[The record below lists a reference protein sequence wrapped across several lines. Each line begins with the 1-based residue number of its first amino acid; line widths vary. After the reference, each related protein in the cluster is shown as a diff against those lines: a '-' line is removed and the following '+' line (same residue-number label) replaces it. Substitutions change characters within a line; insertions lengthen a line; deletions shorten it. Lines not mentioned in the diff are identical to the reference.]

1 MSLQIEPLSAAL
13 GARITGVDLR
23 EPLDGET
30 FRRIHQAA
38 LDHLVLVFPGQELG
52 VEDQLR
58 FSGLFGEVGGRNR
71 TTPLPE
77 GDRVPPTVMLV
88 SNIRVDGKPIGSL
101 PDGEMM
107 FHTDG
112 AYTEKPKKFTLLYA
126 IDVPATGGNTRFANL
141 YKAYETLP
149 DDLKRRLAGCHAEQV
164 FYTGSVQ
171 KHEPAGPLS
180 GSWVHPVFIEH
191 PDTGRT
197 SLFVSRLMTTR
208 IMELPEEESVGVLE
222 RLNSHAEKPEV
233 IFEHAWT
240 PGDLV
245 MWDDRCTNHARTH
258 FAETER
264 RQLRRTTVT
273 GTALA
278 AARIKE
284 AAAVERHPGG

>member
-1 MSLQIEPLSAAL
+1 MSMQIEPLSPAL

-38 LDHLVLVFPGQELG
+38 LDHLVLLFPGQEIG

-58 FSGLFGEVGGRNR
+58 FTGMFGDVGARNR
-71 TTPLPE
+71 PTPMPE
-77 GDRVPPTVMLV
+77 GERVPPTVMLV

-107 FHTDG
+107 FHADG
-112 AYTEKPKKFTLLYA
+112 AYTERPKRFTMLYA
-126 IDVPATGGNTRFANL
+126 IDVPATGGDTKFANL
-141 YKAYETLP
+141 YEAYEALP

-164 FYTGSVQ
+164 FYSDSVQ

-191 PDTGRT
+191 PETGRT
-197 SLFVSRLMTTR
+197 ALFVSRLMTTR
-208 IMELPEEESVGVLE
+208 IIELPEDESAAVLE
-222 RLNSHAEKPEV
+222 QLYNHTEKPEFV
-233 IFEHAWT
+233 YEHAWT

-258 FAETER
+258 FAKTER
-264 RQLRRTTVT
+264 RQLRRTTVA
-273 GTALA
+273 GTPLA
-278 AARIKE
+278 AAKGEE
-284 AAAVERHPGG
+284 AAAVQGHPG

>member
-1 MSLQIEPLSAAL
+1 MSIQIEPLSPRL

-23 EPLDGET
+23 EPLDKET
-30 FRRIHQAA
+30 FHRIRQAA
-38 LDHLVLVFPGQELG
+38 LDHLVIVFPGQEIG

-58 FSGLFGEVGGRNR
+58 FTGLFGKVGGRNR

-112 AYTEKPKKFTLLYA
+112 AYTETPKKFTLLYA
-126 IDVPATGGNTRFANL
+126 IDVPAAGGNTLFANL
-141 YKAYETLP
+141 YEAYRTLP
-149 DDLKRRLAGCHAEQV
+149 DDLKRKLAGCHAEQV

-171 KHEPAGPLS
+171 KDDPLGPLT
-180 GSWVHPVFIEH
+180 GSWVHPVLIEH

-208 IMELPEEESVGVLE
+208 IVELAEDESDAILD
-222 RLNSHAEKPEV
+222 RLFDHEEKPEF
-233 IFEHAWT
+233 ILEHAWT

-258 FAETER
+258 FAKTGR
-264 RQLRRTTVT
+264 RQLRRTTVS

-278 AARIKE
+278 AAKIEE
-284 AAAVERHPGG
+284 AAPLQAHPGG

>member
-1 MSLQIEPLSAAL
+1 MSLQIEPLSPQL
-13 GARITGVDLR
+13 GARVTGVDLAK
-23 EPLDGET
+23 PLDGET

-38 LDHLVLVFPGQELG
+38 LDHLVVVFPGQELS

-58 FSGLFGEVGGRNR
+58 FTGLFGDIGARNR
-71 TTPLPE
+71 ATPLPE
-77 GDRVPPTVMLV
+77 GDSVPPTVMLV

-112 AYTEKPKKFTLLYA
+112 AYTETPKKFTLLYA
-126 IDVPATGGNTRFANL
+126 IDVPATGGNTLFANL
-141 YKAYETLP
+141 YAAYEALP
-149 DDLKRRLAGCHAEQV
+149 DDLKRKLSGCHAEQV

-171 KHEPAGPLS
+171 KDDPLGPLT

-208 IMELPEEESVGVLE
+208 IIELAEDESNAVLE
-222 RLNSHAEKPEV
+222 RLFEHEEKPEFV
-233 IFEHAWT
+233 YEHAWT

-258 FAETER
+258 FAKTER
-264 RQLRRTTVT
+264 RQLRRTTVS

-278 AARIKE
+278 AAKIKG
-284 AAAVERHPGG
+284 AAAVEAHPGG

>member
-1 MSLQIEPLSAAL
+1 MSIQIEPVTPRL
-13 GARITGVDLR
+13 GARITGLDLR

-30 FRRIHQAA
+30 FRRVHQAV
-38 LDHLVLVFPGQELG
+38 LDHLVVVFPGQELG

-58 FSGLFGEVGGRNR
+58 FTGLFGGIGGRQR
-71 TTPLPE
+71 PTPLPE

-112 AYTEKPKKFTLLYA
+112 AYSEKPKKFTLLYA

-141 YKAYETLP
+141 YEAYETLP
-149 DDLKRRLAGCHAEQV
+149 GDLKRRLAGLHAEQV
-164 FYTGSVQ
+164 YYSGSLS
-171 KHEPAGPLS
+171 KDEPAGPLS
-180 GSWVHPVFIEH
+180 GRWVQPVFIEH
-191 PDTGRT
+191 PETGRT

-208 IMELPEEESVGVLE
+208 IMELDEDESAAVLE
-222 RLNSHAEKPEV
+222 RLNACAEKPE
-233 IFEHAWT
+233 IIYEHVWT
-240 PGDLV
+240 QGDLV
-245 MWDDRCTNHARTH
+245 MWDNRCTNHARTD

-264 RQLRRTTVT
+264 RQLRRTTVS

-278 AARIKE
+278 AARIK
-284 AAAVERHPGG
+284 AAAVVEGRPGG